1 MQNNSGTHGHQWLN
15 AGASS
20 QVFDG
25 SKAQQK
31 NAVEGGGVILMTT
44 PLHRNECFIKK
55 SLNSQ
60 ISYHTSLP
68 RYIAFGNFT

>member
-1 MQNNSGTHGHQWLN
+1 MYGHQWLN

-31 NAVEGGGVILMTT
+31 SAVEGGGYTNDYSIAQEWVFYLKIL
-44 PLHRNECFIKK
+44 K
-55 SLNSQ
+55 
-60 ISYHTSLP
+60 
-68 RYIAFGNFT
+68 

>member
-1 MQNNSGTHGHQWLN
+1 MYGHQWLN

-31 NAVEGGGVILMTT
+31 SAVEGGAGYTNDYSIAQEWVFYLKIL
-44 PLHRNECFIKK
+44 K
-55 SLNSQ
+55 
-60 ISYHTSLP
+60 
-68 RYIAFGNFT
+68 

>member
-1 MQNNSGTHGHQWLN
+1 MYGHQWLN

-31 NAVEGGGVILMTT
+31 SAVEGGGVILMPT
-44 PLHRNECFIKK
+44 PLHRNEYF
-55 SLNSQ
+55 
-60 ISYHTSLP
+60 
-68 RYIAFGNFT
+68 F

>member
-1 MQNNSGTHGHQWLN
+1 MYGHQWLN

-31 NAVEGGGVILMTT
+31 SPVEGGGGGGVIQITT
-44 PLHRNECFIKK
+44 PLHRNEYFI
-55 SLNSQ
+55 
-60 ISYHTSLP
+60 
-68 RYIAFGNFT
+68 

>member
-1 MQNNSGTHGHQWLN
+1 MYGHQWLN

-31 NAVEGGGVILMTT
+31 SAVEGGGGGYTNDYSIAQEWVFYLKIL
-44 PLHRNECFIKK
+44 K
-55 SLNSQ
+55 
-60 ISYHTSLP
+60 
-68 RYIAFGNFT
+68 

>member
-1 MQNNSGTHGHQWLN
+1 MYGHQWLN

-31 NAVEGGGVILMTT
+31 SPVEGGGGYTNDYSIAQEWVFYLKIL
-44 PLHRNECFIKK
+44 K
-55 SLNSQ
+55 
-60 ISYHTSLP
+60 
-68 RYIAFGNFT
+68 

>member
-1 MQNNSGTHGHQWLN
+1 MYGHQWLN

-31 NAVEGGGVILMTT
+31 SAVEGGGVILMT
-44 PLHRNECFIKK
+44 
-55 SLNSQ
+55 NS
-60 ISYHTSLP
+60 
-68 RYIAFGNFT
+68 IAQE